1 MSAPWIS
8 TWSQGSLFWISSLWR
23 ASWQGG
29 LFILLV
35 WAACRW
41 LPRLPA
47 ATKLWRSSAE
57 WRHSTRG
64 RIHQMIHVELDQQ
77 PITDS
82 FVDPIDKCL
91 DCGACDCQG
100 VQFQQDGNRAVL
112 QRIRLGLCGGSG
124 PGRLAR

>member
-8 TWSQGSLFWISSLWR
+8 TWSQGSLFWISGLWR

-47 ATKLWRSSAE
+47 AARCWLWWLACLKLLLGFVWVSSLPVALLPAATVPPLALAAP
-57 WRHSTRG
+57 RLLPG
-64 RIHQMIHVELDQQ
+64 DMI
-77 PITDS
+77 P
-82 FVDPIDKCL
+82 
-91 DCGACDCQG
+91 A
-100 VQFQQDGNRAVL
+100 
-112 QRIRLGLCGGSG
+112 
-124 PGRLAR
+124 